1 MYITNKMI
9 KEPLQILMVED
20 NPSDSTLIK
29 REISK
34 IAENATISVCNNLR
48 DFKLAL
54 SNLKPDLILSDY
66 NLPTC
71 TGLDVL
77 ELAQEVAPSVTFI
90 FITGTINDEEL
101 AADTILNGA
110 SGYILKKN
118 ISTLHKRI
126 EPYLKAISNNG
137 PYINPVRKR
146 ILESKKLVSDIELF
160 LENFSREN
168 MSHRDGMNKIQED
181 LKRLK
186 LGYDFTTFK
195 DKDGDAS

>member
-1 MYITNKMI
+1 MI
-9 KEPLQILMVED
+9 KEPLQILLVED
-20 NPSDSTLIK
+20 SPSDSTLIK

-34 IAENATISVCNNLR
+34 IAKNATITVCNNLS
-48 DFKLAL
+48 DFELAL
-54 SNLKPDLILSDY
+54 TNLMPDLILSDY

-71 TGLDVL
+71 SGLEVL
-77 ELAQEVAPSVTFI
+77 ELAQERAPSITFI

-118 ISTLHKRI
+118 ISMLHKRL

-146 ILESKKLVSDIELF
+146 ILESKKLVSDIEIF
-160 LENFSREN
+160 LENFSKEN
-168 MSHRDGMNKIQED
+168 MSHREGMLKIQED

-186 LGYDFTTFK
+186 LGHDFKTFK
-195 DKDGDAS
+195 NKNGNPS

>member
-1 MYITNKMI
+1 MI

-20 NPSDSTLIK
+20 NPSDSTLIR

-34 IAENATISVCNNLR
+34 VAENATISVCNNLS
-48 DFKLAL
+48 DFELAVE
-54 SNLKPDLILSDY
+54 NLKPDLILSDY

-71 TGLDVL
+71 TGLEVL
-77 ELAQEVAPSVTFI
+77 EMAQQLAPSVTFI

-118 ISTLHKRI
+118 ISTLHKRL

-137 PYINPVRKR
+137 PYINPVRQR

-160 LENFSREN
+160 LENFSKEN
-168 MSHRDGMNKIQED
+168 MSHRDGMHKIQED

-186 LGYDFTTFK
+186 IGYDSKTAK
-195 DKDGDAS
+195 DKNSDASQRN

>member
-1 MYITNKMI
+1 MI

-20 NPSDSTLIK
+20 NPSDSTLIR

-34 IAENATISVCNNLR
+34 VAEKATISVCNNLS
-48 DFKLAL
+48 DFELAVV
-54 SNLKPDLILSDY
+54 NLKPDLILSDY

-71 TGLDVL
+71 SGLEVL
-77 ELAQEVAPSVTFI
+77 ELAQKLAPSVTFI

-118 ISTLHKRI
+118 IGTLHKRL

-137 PYINPVRKR
+137 PYINPVRQR

-160 LENFSREN
+160 LENFSKEN
-168 MSHRDGMNKIQED
+168 MSHRDGMQKIQED

-186 LGYDFTTFK
+186 LGYDSKTAK
-195 DKDGDAS
+195 DQNSDAS